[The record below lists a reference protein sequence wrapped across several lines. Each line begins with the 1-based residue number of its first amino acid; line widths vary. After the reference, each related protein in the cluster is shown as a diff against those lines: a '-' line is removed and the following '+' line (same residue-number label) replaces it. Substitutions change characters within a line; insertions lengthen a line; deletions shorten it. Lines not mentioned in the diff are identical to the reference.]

1 MRLPRQDTPLS
12 LPAERPSEG
21 IARDEALLRVRRVGI
36 CGTDL
41 HIFQGHLDHR
51 VPRGGVIGHETFG
64 EVVEAP
70 GPSGFTRGDR
80 VVVEPVVCCGSCR
93 ACRMGA
99 SYLCYELKVLGVDL
113 PGGMREY
120 WAVSTS
126 RLLRVPD
133 SISDD
138 HAALIE
144 PLAVAVHDVNR
155 ADVKRD
161 DAVLV
166 FGGGPI
172 GTLIALVARHRGA
185 RVAVAELNPF
195 RLDILESFGLER
207 VGPGTDVVK
216 WTDQWTDGT
225 GVDIAFEVT
234 GNPVAALALLEAT
247 VRVTRL
253 PMAVDRLREVAESF
267 LHDVEA
273 ALEEHP
279 ELAEQLKEMLE
290 AEEDDEDNDEDAFDF
305 QSRARRRGP
314 DPDRPPPDAPP
325 GLPSGKAL
333 VDAVENYLRQRRGDD
348 PPDGPPSGPAV

>member
-1 MRLPRQDTPLS
+1 MRAAFYQGARTFTTGEMEK
-12 LPAERPSEG
+12 PAPG
-21 IARDEALLRVRRVGI
+21 RDEALLRVRRVGI

-51 VPRGGVIGHETFG
+51 VPKGGVIGHETFG

-70 GPSGFTRGDR
+70 GASGFTSGDR
-80 VVVEPVVCCGSCR
+80 VVVEPVVCCGACR

-99 SYLCYELKVLGVDL
+99 SYLCYQLKVLGVDL

-120 WAVSTS
+120 WAVSAS

-155 ADVKRD
+155 ADVKRG

-185 RVAVAELNPF
+185 RVAVAEVNPF
-195 RLDILESFGLER
+195 RLDILEAFGLER

-225 GVDIAFEVT
+225 GVDVAFEVT
-234 GNPVAALALLEAT
+234 GNPLAARAVADV
-247 VRVTRL
+247 VRVWGTVSIVAIHAEPVPVNLYQMFARELVMHGSRL
-253 PMAVDRLREVAESF
+253 YARADWEEAIRLVASGAVPVGPLVSRRIPLESLQRGMEEALGGGPVMKVLVEV
-267 LHDVEA
+267 
-273 ALEEHP
+273 
-279 ELAEQLKEMLE
+279 
-290 AEEDDEDNDEDAFDF
+290 
-305 QSRARRRGP
+305 
-314 DPDRPPPDAPP
+314 
-325 GLPSGKAL
+325 
-333 VDAVENYLRQRRGDD
+333 
-348 PPDGPPSGPAV
+348 